1 MTPSDAIA
9 SLQAN
14 GMTESAIGSAVGAS
28 QSTIN
33 RIANGRDPRWSLGN
47 RLVAL
52 AELRIRRNRSS

>member
-1 MTPSDAIA
+1 MTPADAIA
-9 SLQAN
+9 RLQAN
-14 GMTESAIGSAVGAS
+14 GMTEAAIGAAVGAN

-52 AELRIRRNRSS
+52 AKLRRNRST